1 MRNFS
6 IYMSEEVNIKPEDI
20 PEANLAWK
28 LEKGKVKPANA
39 TLLNPP
45 AKCIHVQI
53 VVLLI

>member
-1 MRNFS
+1 
-6 IYMSEEVNIKPEDI
+6 MSEEVNIKPEDI
-20 PEANLAWK
+20 PEANLARK

-45 AKCIHVQI
+45 AKCMHVQI